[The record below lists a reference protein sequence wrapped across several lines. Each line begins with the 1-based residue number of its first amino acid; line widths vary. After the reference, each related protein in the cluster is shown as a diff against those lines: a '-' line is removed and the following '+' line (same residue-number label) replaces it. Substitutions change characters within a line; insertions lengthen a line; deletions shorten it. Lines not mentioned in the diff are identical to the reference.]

1 MQVYWKIPSHAK
13 IPSHLHVNYPFFQKM
28 LTAEYIAEGT
38 ELRERMV
45 IQRVLLPCRPGEM
58 ADWNLMGFNKGN
70 CQVLLHVGKNNLRK
84 VNKGTSLRAGN

>member
-1 MQVYWKIPSHAK
+1 
-13 IPSHLHVNYPFFQKM
+13 M
-28 LTAEYIAEGT
+28 LQCTLNMNIS
-38 ELRERMV
+38 
-45 IQRVLLPCRPGEM
+45 LLSSM